1 MKSSCI
7 NIETLELARQ
17 LRQLTQKEVAEMMN
31 LSQGLLS
38 KAEHGIQELDM
49 STLERLASCYK
60 VPLDFFYQELD
71 PSPVSH
77 YYYRKRVT
85 SNKVLDSF
93 TALVQIFKMF
103 LEDLLSPIEL
113 PDFDIPTISPSNEIS
128 PTEIANR
135 TRYYLGLYKG

>member
-1 MKSSCI
+1 
-7 NIETLELARQ
+7 
-17 LRQLTQKEVAEMMN
+17 MMN

-135 TRYYLGLYKG
+135 TRYYLGLYKGPVPNLTTLLENHGIIIVKFDFGSD